1 MSPETSAWLSAFAFT
16 EAVEVPL
23 YLAFMRLRSDDAR
36 PRALDG
42 VSGRLAV
49 AFGASLVTHPIVW
62 FLIPRIPAGSYAEM
76 VARAEAFAVVAEGLY
91 FYALGFFDLRR
102 AMLWSLLANA
112 ASATLGLVSR
122 STFGWP

>member
-1 MSPETSAWLSAFAFT
+1 MSPETSAWLSAFLFT
-16 EAVEVPL
+16 EAVEVPI
-23 YLAFMRLRSDDAR
+23 YLACMQLPADDDR

-42 VSGRLAV
+42 PGGRLAV

-76 VARAEAFAVVAEGLY
+76 VARAEAFAIVAEAFY
-91 FYALGFFDLRR
+91 FYALGFFNGRR
-102 AMLWSLLANA
+102 AFLWSLAANA